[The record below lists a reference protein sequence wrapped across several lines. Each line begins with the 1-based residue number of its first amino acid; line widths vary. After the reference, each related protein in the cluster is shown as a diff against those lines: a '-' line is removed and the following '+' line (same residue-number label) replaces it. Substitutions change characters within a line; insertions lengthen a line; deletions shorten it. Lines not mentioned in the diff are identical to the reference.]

1 MNMGGSRDKEELREF
16 LTNMFNDINII
27 NIKNDRYRSMIADFI
42 VKRRLDKAWS
52 GYKTIGGA
60 SPLHHITDSLVGK
73 LSIKLKDYKVVSV
86 MRYTQPNTQQCVDEL
101 KRNNIK
107 SVVLLPL
114 YAQYSTTTTKS
125 SLDEFIAL
133 AKNKLIGFVIVNGLY
148 VLAYALTHG
157 KADNYWFDIGITGS
171 HMIGKDGSDKSV
183 AKSGAVVI
191 STGIIQNKTKLHKD
205 TKSGFGFI
213 GEIGHMYISFDDNTT
228 NDEKL
233 QGSYAMIGP
242 TFRFYFDKRVSF
254 HIDMMAGKSQD
265 ENIGTIGAFRVGVK
279 APMTR
284 NTFFDII
291 YGASYI
297 EFDDSES
304 ELFDKNTK
312 RDNIYQTFGLAFGYS
327 F

>member
-1 MNMGGSRDKEELREF
+1 MKKIFAIALSLSLMYSSTIAKTIVYNQTDITTQKIAELKAQYPDAKFYAMPAGEF
-16 LTNMFNDINII
+16 VKQVKNSK
-27 NIKNDRYRSMIADFI
+27 NIKIKDRNYILIDEKAEEKIAKNLI
-42 VKRRLDKAWS
+42 SKKS
-52 GYKTIGGA
+52 GGFRFPAGN
-60 SPLHHITDSLVGK
+60 PEGF
-73 LSIKLKDYKVVSV
+73 
-86 MRYTQPNTQQCVDEL
+86 
-101 KRNNIK
+101 
-107 SVVLLPL
+107 VVLL
-114 YAQYSTTTTKS
+114 AVVGI
-125 SLDEFIAL
+125 FI
-133 AKNKLIGFVIVNGLY
+133 IGFVIVNGLY

-157 KADNYWFDIGITGS
+157 KADNYWFDIGITSS
-171 HMIGKDGSDKSV
+171 HMIGTDGSDESI
-183 AKSGAVVI
+183 AKTGGIVI
-191 STGIIQNKTKLHKD
+191 STGITQNKTKLHKD

-284 NTFFDII
+284 NTFFDIT
-291 YGASYI
+291 YGASYF
-297 EFDDSES
+297 ELADEDSEIF
-304 ELFDKNTK
+304 EKNTK
-312 RDNIYQTFGLAFGYS
+312 RNNIYQTFGLAFGYS

>member
-1 MNMGGSRDKEELREF
+1 MYSFTMARTIVFNQADISIQKIAELKAQYPDAKFYSMPAGEF
-16 LTNMFNDINII
+16 VQQAKNGK
-27 NIKNDRYRSMIADFI
+27 NIKIKDRSYILIDEKTDEKIA
-42 VKRRLDKAWS
+42 
-52 GYKTIGGA
+52 KTQERGGTNFFDGPDGA
-60 SPLHHITDSLVGK
+60 
-73 LSIKLKDYKVVSV
+73 
-86 MRYTQPNTQQCVDEL
+86 
-101 KRNNIK
+101 
-107 SVVLLPL
+107 VVLL
-114 YAQYSTTTTKS
+114 AVVGI
-125 SLDEFIAL
+125 FI
-133 AKNKLIGFVIVNGLY
+133 IGFVIVNGLY
-148 VLAYALTHG
+148 VLAYALTQG